1 MTILGI
7 SGSIGSGKSW
17 TQIRTALEYCERKQ
31 KRLVTNFEINPAA
44 IYAYAKSKK
53 YEYVQSMILRDRY
66 TYIINP
72 SRRVGKL
79 KEPCVD
85 ALLIPESVVA
95 IDECGIYLN
104 SRNFAK
110 TSFELLA
117 DLCQSRKTG
126 TDIVWAAQ
134 FNDQVDRQFRMLTQY
149 WVHCNSISA
158 WDKVLR
164 RPRLVYKRIYWFKDE
179 DYNFWIQNVKDRT
192 SHFRTRFA
200 YAFLYEGGFLTKQ
213 DKMVFSVFNSFDRL
227 DVREQVD
234 HVRAPSCDL
243 ISPSQ
248 VTVVNVSDS
257 HFPPILP
264 SSPSLSLPEQTPN
277 AQRGGLRGRFLPP
290 FPSFTN
296 TPTPSSLLSSS
307 SYPVRVAGP

>member
-31 KRLVTNFEINPAA
+31 KRLVTNFEINPSAVFE
-44 IYAYAKSKK
+44 YAKSKN
-53 YEYVQSMILRDRY
+53 YDYVKTMILRDRY
-66 TYIINP
+66 TYIVNP
-72 SRRVGKL
+72 SRRVGKV

-85 ALLIPESVVA
+85 ALLLPESVVA

-149 WVHCNSISA
+149 WVHCNSLSV
-158 WDKVLR
+158 WDKKLR
-164 RPRLVYKRIYWFKDE
+164 RPKLTYKRIYWFKDE
-179 DYNFWIQNVKDRT
+179 DYNFWLQNVRDRT

-200 YAFLYEGGFLTKQ
+200 YAFLYEGGFLSKQ
-213 DKMVFSVFNSFDRL
+213 DAMVFALFNSFDRL
-227 DVREQVD
+227 DARQQTD
-234 HVRAPSCDL
+234 HIRAASCDL
-243 ISPSQ
+243 IPS
-248 VTVVNVSDS
+248 TAIKVVSVSDS
-257 HFPPILP
+257 AFPQLP
-264 SSPSLSLPEQTPN
+264 SHPSLSPPEHPPN
-277 AQRGGLRGRFLPP
+277 AQHGGVRGRFLPP
-290 FPSFTN
+290 FPL
-296 TPTPSSLLSSS
+296 PIPLPSSLSPSSS
-307 SYPVRVAGP
+307 LPP